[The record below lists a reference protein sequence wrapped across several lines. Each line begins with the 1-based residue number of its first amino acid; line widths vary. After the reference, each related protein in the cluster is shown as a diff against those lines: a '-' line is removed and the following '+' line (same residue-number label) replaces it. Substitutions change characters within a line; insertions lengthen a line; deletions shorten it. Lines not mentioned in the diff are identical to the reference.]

1 MAIIDLRSDTVTKPT
16 PAMRE
21 AMATAEVGDDVYG
34 EDPSVNRLQETAAR
48 RVGKEAGL
56 FVPSGSMGN
65 QAAIHPFTRPGE
77 VVLGGD
83 TVVTLDGEIMGK
95 PSGPEEAEGM
105 LLRLAGRTHNVASG
119 LALVLPSGDV
129 RSGVSTTEVTFRHFS
144 PEVARAY
151 VATGEPLDKAGAYGI
166 QGLGAALVTEIRGD
180 YYSVV
185 GLPVALLLRLFEES
199 GWQYAFASPPRPH
212 FFSSLLDP

>member
-1 MAIIDLRSDTVTKPT
+1 MSGPPPLVLASASPRRSECLQMLGLSFTVQ
-16 PAMRE
+16 PAEVRE
-21 AMATAEVGDDVYG
+21 TVQPGESAESFVERLAREKATAV
-34 EDPSVNRLQETAAR
+34 A
-48 RVGKEAGL
+48 
-56 FVPSGSMGN
+56 SM
-65 QAAIHPFTRPGE
+65 RPGE

-83 TVVTLDGEIMGK
+83 TVVALDGEILGK
-95 PSGPEEAEGM
+95 PSGPDEAEVM
-105 LLRLAGRTHNVASG
+105 LLRLTGRTHKVASG
-119 LALVLPSGDV
+119 LALVLPSGDI

-199 GWQYAFASPPRPH
+199 GWEYTFASPPRPH
-212 FFSSLLDP
+212 FFSNLLDP

>member
-1 MAIIDLRSDTVTKPT
+1 MLGLSFTVQ
-16 PAMRE
+16 PAEVSETLQQEESAE
-21 AMATAEVGDDVYG
+21 AHVERLARDKATAVA
-34 EDPSVNRLQETAAR
+34 SL
-48 RVGKEAGL
+48 
-56 FVPSGSMGN
+56 
-65 QAAIHPFTRPGE
+65 RPDE

-83 TVVTLDGEIMGK
+83 TVVTLDGEILGK
-95 PSGPEEAEGM
+95 PSGPEDAEAM

-119 LALVLPSGDV
+119 LALVLPSGDI

-144 PEVARAY
+144 PEVAQAY

-166 QGLGAALVTEIRGD
+166 QGLGAVLVTEIRGD

-199 GWQYAFASPPRPH
+199 GWEYTFPSRARSH
-212 FFSSLLDP
+212 FFNILLGS